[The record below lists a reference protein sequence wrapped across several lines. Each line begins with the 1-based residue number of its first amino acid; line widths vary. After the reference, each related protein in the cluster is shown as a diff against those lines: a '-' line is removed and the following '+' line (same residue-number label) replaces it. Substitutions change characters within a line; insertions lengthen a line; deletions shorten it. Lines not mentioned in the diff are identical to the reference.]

1 MSINPPQEEFSQHVN
16 QGFASDKKGVVEYS
30 GRELGSFLV
39 LLAKGNPKNDAKAA
53 VNPRFETILNS
64 K

>member
-1 MSINPPQEEFSQHVN
+1 MN